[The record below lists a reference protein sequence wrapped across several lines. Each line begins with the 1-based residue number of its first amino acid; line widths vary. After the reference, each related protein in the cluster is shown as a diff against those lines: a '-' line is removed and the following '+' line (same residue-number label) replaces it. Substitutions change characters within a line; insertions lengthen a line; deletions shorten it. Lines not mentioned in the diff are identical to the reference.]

1 MIYSMTGYGKAEAQ
15 LRDKNI
21 LLEIKSLNSK
31 NLDIS
36 VRLPNEIRE
45 IELGLRKI
53 ISENLLRGKI
63 DLFVTIEDCSNNQS
77 KSINSTV
84 VNDYINQLRDIYP
97 GDEIELLKLA
107 IKLPNTITNKK
118 EVNGKN
124 ETNEIEKL
132 LGHAIKDLKKYRL
145 EEGRVLK
152 IDLEIRIKNILN
164 SLSEIKKF
172 ESKRIDRVKKNLKEL
187 LNKLNLEVNED
198 RYEQELIYYIEKY
211 DITEEKIR
219 LKNHIDFFKKS
230 LNSKESSGKKLSFI
244 TQEIGREINTIG
256 AKAYDSKIQHLIV
269 RMKDE
274 LEKIKE
280 QLFNIL

>member
-107 IKLPNTITNKK
+107 IKLPNTIANKK

-145 EEGRVLK
+145 EEGRALK

-164 SLSEIKKF
+164 SLLEIKKF

-274 LEKIKE
+274 FEKIKE

>member
-1 MIYSMTGYGKAEAQ
+1 MTGYGKADAQ

-45 IELGLRKI
+45 IELGLRKL

-132 LGHAIKDLKKYRL
+132 LGNAIKDLKKYRL
-145 EEGRVLK
+145 EEGRALK

-172 ESKRIDRVKKNLKEL
+172 ESKRIDRVDRVKKNLKEL

>member
-1 MIYSMTGYGKAEAQ
+1 MTGYGKAEAQ

-45 IELGLRKI
+45 IELGLRKL

-63 DLFVTIEDCSNNQS
+63 DLFVTIEDCSNNKS

-145 EEGRVLK
+145 EEGRALK

-244 TQEIGREINTIG
+244 SQEIGREINTIG

>member
-1 MIYSMTGYGKAEAQ
+1 MTGYGKAEAQ
-15 LRDKNI
+15 LRNKSI
-21 LLEIKSLNSK
+21 SLELKSLNSK

-36 VRLPNEIRE
+36 VRLPHEIKE

-63 DLFVTIEDCSNNQS
+63 DLFVTIEDISNNQS
-77 KSINSTV
+77 KKINSTV
-84 VNDYINQLRDIYP
+84 VNDYINQLKDIHP
-97 GDEIELLKLA
+97 ADNIELLKLA
-107 IKLPNTITNKK
+107 IKLPNTLTNKK
-118 EVNGKN
+118 EEISEN

-132 LGHAIKDLKKYRL
+132 LRNAIKGLKKYRL
-145 EEGRVLK
+145 EEGSNLK
-152 IDLEIRIKNILN
+152 IDLETRIKNILN

-172 ESKRIDRVKKNLKEL
+172 ESKRIDRIKKNLREL

-198 RYEQELIYYIEKY
+198 RFEQELIYYIEKY
-211 DITEEKIR
+211 DITEEKVR

-244 TQEIGREINTIG
+244 AQEIGREINTIG
-256 AKAYDSKIQHLIV
+256 AKSYDSKIQHLIV
-269 RMKDE
+269 KMKDE

>member
-1 MIYSMTGYGKAEAQ
+1 MTGYGKAEAQ

-107 IKLPNTITNKK
+107 IKLPNTIANKK

-132 LGHAIKDLKKYRL
+132 LGYAIKDLKKYRL
-145 EEGRVLK
+145 EEGRALK

-164 SLSEIKKF
+164 SLLEIKKF

-219 LKNHIDFFKKS
+219 LKNHINFFKKS

>member
-15 LRDKNI
+15 LRNKSI
-21 LLEIKSLNSK
+21 SLELKSLNSK

-36 VRLPNEIRE
+36 VRLPHEIKE

-63 DLFVTIEDCSNNQS
+63 DLFVTIEDISNNQS
-77 KSINSTV
+77 KKINSTV
-84 VNDYINQLRDIYP
+84 VNDYINQLKDIHP
-97 GDEIELLKLA
+97 ADNIELLKLA
-107 IKLPNTITNKK
+107 IKLPNTLTNKK
-118 EVNGKN
+118 EEISEN

-132 LGHAIKDLKKYRL
+132 LRNAIKGLKKYRL
-145 EEGRVLK
+145 EEGSNLK
-152 IDLEIRIKNILN
+152 IDLETRIKNILN

-172 ESKRIDRVKKNLKEL
+172 ESKRIDRVKKNLREL

-198 RYEQELIYYIEKY
+198 RFEQELIYYIEKY
-211 DITEEKIR
+211 DITEEKVR

-244 TQEIGREINTIG
+244 AQEIGREINTIG
-256 AKAYDSKIQHLIV
+256 AKSYDSKIQHLIV
-269 RMKDE
+269 KMKDE

>member
-45 IELGLRKI
+45 IELGLRKL

-63 DLFVTIEDCSNNQS
+63 DLFVTIEDCSNNKS

-145 EEGRVLK
+145 EEGRALK

>member
-1 MIYSMTGYGKAEAQ
+1 MTGYGKAEAQ

-77 KSINSTV
+77 KSINSIV

-107 IKLPNTITNKK
+107 IKLPNTIANKK

-145 EEGRVLK
+145 EEGRALK
-152 IDLEIRIKNILN
+152 IDLEIRVKNILN
-164 SLSEIKKF
+164 SLLEIKKF

>member
-1 MIYSMTGYGKAEAQ
+1 MTGYGKAEAQ

-45 IELGLRKI
+45 IELGLRKL

-63 DLFVTIEDCSNNQS
+63 DLFVTIEDCSNNKS

-145 EEGRVLK
+145 EEGRALK

>member
-1 MIYSMTGYGKAEAQ
+1 MTGYGKAEAQ

-107 IKLPNTITNKK
+107 IKLPNTIANKK

-132 LGHAIKDLKKYRL
+132 LGNAIKDLKKYRL
-145 EEGRVLK
+145 EEGRALK

>member
-107 IKLPNTITNKK
+107 IKLPNTIANKK

-145 EEGRVLK
+145 EEGRALK

-187 LNKLNLEVNED
+187 LNKLNLEVNQD

>member
-1 MIYSMTGYGKAEAQ
+1 MTGYGKAEAQ

-107 IKLPNTITNKK
+107 IKLPNTISNKK
-118 EVNGKN
+118 DVNGKN

-145 EEGRVLK
+145 EEGRALK

-164 SLSEIKKF
+164 SLLEIKKF

>member
-1 MIYSMTGYGKAEAQ
+1 MTGYGKAEAQ

-132 LGHAIKDLKKYRL
+132 LGYAIKDLKKYRL
-145 EEGRVLK
+145 EEGRALK

-198 RYEQELIYYIEKY
+198 RYQQELIYYIEKY

>member
-1 MIYSMTGYGKAEAQ
+1 MTGYGKAEAQ

-107 IKLPNTITNKK
+107 IKLPNTIANKK

-132 LGHAIKDLKKYRL
+132 LGYAIKDLKKYRL
-145 EEGRVLK
+145 EEGRALK

-187 LNKLNLEVNED
+187 LNKLNLEVNQD

>member
-1 MIYSMTGYGKAEAQ
+1 MTGYGKAEAQ

>member
-84 VNDYINQLRDIYP
+84 VNDYINQLRDIYS

-107 IKLPNTITNKK
+107 IKLPNTIANKK

-145 EEGRVLK
+145 EEGRALK

-187 LNKLNLEVNED
+187 LNKLNLEVNQD

>member
-1 MIYSMTGYGKAEAQ
+1 MTGYGKAEAQ

-132 LGHAIKDLKKYRL
+132 LGNAIKDLKKYRL
-145 EEGRVLK
+145 EEGRALK

>member
-1 MIYSMTGYGKAEAQ
+1 MTGYGKAEAQ

-45 IELGLRKI
+45 IELGLRKL

-63 DLFVTIEDCSNNQS
+63 DLFVTIEDCSNNKS

-145 EEGRVLK
+145 EEGMALK

>member
-77 KSINSTV
+77 KSINSIV

-107 IKLPNTITNKK
+107 IKLPNTIANKK

-124 ETNEIEKL
+124 KTNEIEKL
-132 LGHAIKDLKKYRL
+132 LGHAIKDLKRYRL
-145 EEGRVLK
+145 EEGRALK
-152 IDLEIRIKNILN
+152 IDLEIRIENILN

>member
-1 MIYSMTGYGKAEAQ
+1 MTGYGKAEAQ

-84 VNDYINQLRDIYP
+84 VNDYINQLRDIYS

-107 IKLPNTITNKK
+107 IKLPNTIANKK

-132 LGHAIKDLKKYRL
+132 LGYAIKDLKKYRL
-145 EEGRVLK
+145 EEGRALK

-187 LNKLNLEVNED
+187 LNKLNLEVNQD

>member
-1 MIYSMTGYGKAEAQ
+1 MIYSMTGYGKAEVQ

-107 IKLPNTITNKK
+107 IKLPNTIANKK

-145 EEGRVLK
+145 EEGRALK

>member
-1 MIYSMTGYGKAEAQ
+1 MTGYGKAEAQ

-107 IKLPNTITNKK
+107 IKLPNTIANKK

-145 EEGRVLK
+145 EEGRALK

-164 SLSEIKKF
+164 SLLEIKKF

>member
-1 MIYSMTGYGKAEAQ
+1 MVYSKTGYGKAEAQ

-107 IKLPNTITNKK
+107 IKLPNTIANKK
-118 EVNGKN
+118 EVNGK
-124 ETNEIEKL
+124 K
-132 LGHAIKDLKKYRL
+132 
-145 EEGRVLK
+145 V
-152 IDLEIRIKNILN
+152 ID
-164 SLSEIKKF
+164 S
-172 ESKRIDRVKKNLKEL
+172 IDHV
-187 LNKLNLEVNED
+187 
-198 RYEQELIYYIEKY
+198 
-211 DITEEKIR
+211 TPP
-219 LKNHIDFFKKS
+219 
-230 LNSKESSGKKLSFI
+230 FI
-244 TQEIGREINTIG
+244 FIN
-256 AKAYDSKIQHLIV
+256 Q
-269 RMKDE
+269 
-274 LEKIKE
+274 
-280 QLFNIL
+280 

>member
-1 MIYSMTGYGKAEAQ
+1 MTGYGKAEAQ

-145 EEGRVLK
+145 EEGMALK

>member
-1 MIYSMTGYGKAEAQ
+1 MTGYGKAEAQ

-84 VNDYINQLRDIYP
+84 VNDYINQLRDIYS

-107 IKLPNTITNKK
+107 IKLPNTIANKK

-132 LGHAIKDLKKYRL
+132 LGYAIKDLKKYRL
-145 EEGRVLK
+145 EEGRALK

-187 LNKLNLEVNED
+187 LNKLNLEVNQD

-219 LKNHIDFFKKS
+219 LKNHIAFFKKS

>member
-1 MIYSMTGYGKAEAQ
+1 MTGYGKAEAQ

-132 LGHAIKDLKKYRL
+132 LGYAIKDLKKYRL
-145 EEGRVLK
+145 EEGRALK

>member
-1 MIYSMTGYGKAEAQ
+1 MIYSMTGYGKAETQ
-15 LRDKNI
+15 LKNKI
-21 LLEIKSLNSK
+21 ISLELKSLNSK

-36 VRLPNEIRE
+36 VRLPHEIKE

-63 DLFVTIEDCSNNQS
+63 DLFVTIEDISNNQS
-77 KSINSTV
+77 KKINSTV
-84 VNDYINQLRDIYP
+84 VNDYINQLKDIYP
-97 GDEIELLKLA
+97 ADNIELLKLA
-107 IKLPNTITNKK
+107 IKLPNTLTNKK
-118 EVNGKN
+118 EEIN
-124 ETNEIEKL
+124 EKEVNEIEKL
-132 LGHAIKDLKKYRL
+132 LQNAIKGLKKYRL
-145 EEGRVLK
+145 EEGNNLK
-152 IDLEIRIKNILN
+152 IDLETRIKNILN

-172 ESKRIDRVKKNLKEL
+172 ESKRIDRIKKNLREL

-198 RYEQELIYYIEKY
+198 RFEQELIYYIEKY
-211 DITEEKIR
+211 DITEEKVR

-244 TQEIGREINTIG
+244 AQEIGREINTIG
-256 AKAYDSKIQHLIV
+256 AKSYDSKIQHLIV
-269 RMKDE
+269 KMKDE

>member
-84 VNDYINQLRDIYP
+84 VNDYINQLRDIYS

-107 IKLPNTITNKK
+107 IKLPNTIANKK

-132 LGHAIKDLKKYRL
+132 LGYAIKDLKKYRL
-145 EEGRVLK
+145 EEGRALK

-187 LNKLNLEVNED
+187 LNKLNLEVNQD

>member
-107 IKLPNTITNKK
+107 IKLPNTIANKK

-132 LGHAIKDLKKYRL
+132 LGHAIKDLKRYRL
-145 EEGRVLK
+145 EEGRALK
-152 IDLEIRIKNILN
+152 IDLEIRIENILN

>member
-1 MIYSMTGYGKAEAQ
+1 MTGYGKAEAQ
-15 LRDKNI
+15 LRGKNI

-107 IKLPNTITNKK
+107 IKLPNTIANKK

-145 EEGRVLK
+145 EEGRALK

>member
-1 MIYSMTGYGKAEAQ
+1 MTGYGKAEAQ

-107 IKLPNTITNKK
+107 IKLPNTIANKK

-145 EEGRVLK
+145 EEGRALK

-230 LNSKESSGKKLSFI
+230 LNLKESSGKKLSFI